1 MKGDG
6 NVGDQKLYTKQGTIP
21 YKKASHTDKRFT
33 MIGLLSLDG
42 NPVMYVLIIQG
53 KDPNLS
59 FKTGID
65 VTINSDGNLKT
76 LTSSSI
82 ITEKGNISLEDRCET
97 TVGRTSQHRSDEMN
111 QQQLHLTFLWTCS
124 KLSTFLVSF

>member
-1 MKGDG
+1 MCFVGDEVGGNISMKGDG
-6 NVGDQKLYTKQGTIP
+6 HVGGQKLCIEQGTIP

-65 VTINSDGNLKT
+65 VTINSDGNLKI

-97 TVGRTSQHRSDEMN
+97 TVGRTSQH
-111 QQQLHLTFLWTCS
+111 
-124 KLSTFLVSF
+124 